1 MEQEQALWGLETD
14 LAYFAA
20 MQESQPK
27 DRPDH
32 SAKKWDQRAEAWE
45 KERREKQKGEAR
57 VRSAVAY
64 LEEQGLLRPDFQ
76 VADVGCGPGR
86 FAVAFAR
93 RVRWVTGFDLSP
105 RMIHYGLEY
114 ARREGVANLTLQAL
128 DFQTLEVEAAGLR
141 RAFDLVFSSLT
152 PAVHG
157 QAGLEKMMDM
167 SRAYCCNITH
177 LYHRNSICRQ
187 LQEEVFGIP
196 LYPLGA
202 GVGFIPCSICYCFG
216 GIFPRHPMT
225 GSWRRGV
232 LSPARIMQPCCWNA
246 SYPRRN
252 GRKRIKPASL
262 PGFRSIPM
270 GKGCL
275 PRPAKPVTGASYGM
289 CGTAS
294 QKPDKTNME
303 A

>member
-1 MEQEQALWGLETD
+1 MMGQEQALWGLGTD

-20 MQESQPK
+20 MQKSQPK

-45 KERREKQKGEAR
+45 KERREKQKGDAR

-196 LYPLGA
+196 P
-202 GVGFIPCSICYCFG
+202 VSPWG
-216 GIFPRHPMT
+216 GRWFYSLFNLLLLRGYLPQTSYDRQLEA
-225 GSWRRGV
+225 RRFVPSQDYAAMLLERV
-232 LSPARIMQPCCWNA
+232 LPPAERTEKNQARIFAWLQEHTDGEGMLTETSEAC
-246 SYPRRN
+246 Y
-252 GRKRIKPASL
+252 GRILWDVRDRIS
-262 PGFRSIPM
+262 
-270 GKGCL
+270 
-275 PRPAKPVTGASYGM
+275 
-289 CGTAS
+289 
-294 QKPDKTNME
+294 E
-303 A
+303 AG

>member
-1 MEQEQALWGLETD
+1 MEQEQALWGLGTD

-45 KERREKQKGEAR
+45 KERREKQKGDAR

-64 LEEQGLLRPDFQ
+64 LEEQGLLRPDFH

-196 LYPLGA
+196 P
-202 GVGFIPCSICYCFG
+202 VSPWG
-216 GIFPRHPMT
+216 GRWFYSLFNLLLLRGYLPQTSYDRQLEA
-225 GSWRRGV
+225 RRFVPSQDYAAMLLERV
-232 LSPARIMQPCCWNA
+232 LPPAERTEKNQARIFAWLQEHTDGEGMLTETSEAC
-246 SYPRRN
+246 Y
-252 GRKRIKPASL
+252 GRILWDVRDRIS
-262 PGFRSIPM
+262 
-270 GKGCL
+270 
-275 PRPAKPVTGASYGM
+275 
-289 CGTAS
+289 
-294 QKPDKTNME
+294 E
-303 A
+303 AG

>member
-1 MEQEQALWGLETD
+1 MMGQEQALWGLETD

-45 KERREKQKGEAR
+45 KERREKQKGDAR

-64 LEEQGLLRPDFQ
+64 LEEQGLLQPDFH

-114 ARREGVANLTLQAL
+114 ARREGVSNLTLQAL

-196 LYPLGA
+196 P
-202 GVGFIPCSICYCFG
+202 VSPWG
-216 GIFPRHPMT
+216 GRWFYSLFNLLLLRGYLPQTSYDRQLEA
-225 GSWRRGV
+225 RRFVPSQDYAAMLLERV
-232 LSPARIMQPCCWNA
+232 LPPAERTEKNQARILAWLQEHTDGEGMLTETSEAC
-246 SYPRRN
+246 Y
-252 GRKRIKPASL
+252 GRILWDVRDRIS
-262 PGFRSIPM
+262 
-270 GKGCL
+270 
-275 PRPAKPVTGASYGM
+275 
-289 CGTAS
+289 
-294 QKPDKTNME
+294 E
-303 A
+303 AG

>member
-1 MEQEQALWGLETD
+1 MMGQEQALWGLGTD

-45 KERREKQKGEAR
+45 KERREKQNGEAR

-64 LEEQGLLRPDFQ
+64 LEEQGLLQPDFH

-196 LYPLGA
+196 P
-202 GVGFIPCSICYCFG
+202 VSPWG
-216 GIFPRHPMT
+216 GRWFYSLFNLLLLRGYLPQTSYDRQLEA
-225 GSWRRGV
+225 RRFVPSQDYAAMLLERV
-232 LSPARIMQPCCWNA
+232 LPPAERTEKNQARIFAWLQEHTDGEGMLTETSEAC
-246 SYPRRN
+246 Y
-252 GRKRIKPASL
+252 GRILWDVRDRIS
-262 PGFRSIPM
+262 
-270 GKGCL
+270 
-275 PRPAKPVTGASYGM
+275 
-289 CGTAS
+289 
-294 QKPDKTNME
+294 E
-303 A
+303 AG

>member
-1 MEQEQALWGLETD
+1 MMEQEQALWGLGTD

-45 KERREKQKGEAR
+45 KERREKQKGDAR

-64 LEEQGLLRPDFQ
+64 LEKQGLLQPDFH

-93 RVRWVTGFDLSP
+93 RVRWVAGFDLSP

-196 LYPLGA
+196 PVSPWGGRWFYSLFNLLLLRGYLPQTSYDRQLEARRFVPSQDYAAMLLERVLPPAERTEKNQACIFAWLQAHTDGEGMLTETSEACYGRILWDVRDRISEA
-202 GVGFIPCSICYCFG
+202 G
-216 GIFPRHPMT
+216 
-225 GSWRRGV
+225 
-232 LSPARIMQPCCWNA
+232 
-246 SYPRRN
+246 
-252 GRKRIKPASL
+252 
-262 PGFRSIPM
+262 
-270 GKGCL
+270 
-275 PRPAKPVTGASYGM
+275 
-289 CGTAS
+289 
-294 QKPDKTNME
+294 
-303 A
+303 

>member
-1 MEQEQALWGLETD
+1 MMEQEQALWGLGTD

-45 KERREKQKGEAR
+45 KERREKQKGDAR

-64 LEEQGLLRPDFQ
+64 LEKQGLLRPDFH

-196 LYPLGA
+196 P
-202 GVGFIPCSICYCFG
+202 VSPWG
-216 GIFPRHPMT
+216 GRWFYSLFNLLLLRGYLPQTSYDRQLEA
-225 GSWRRGV
+225 RRLVPSQDYAAMLLERV
-232 LSPARIMQPCCWNA
+232 LPPAERTEKNQARIFAWLQAHTDGEGMLTETSEAC
-246 SYPRRN
+246 Y
-252 GRKRIKPASL
+252 GRILWDVRDRIS
-262 PGFRSIPM
+262 
-270 GKGCL
+270 
-275 PRPAKPVTGASYGM
+275 
-289 CGTAS
+289 
-294 QKPDKTNME
+294 E
-303 A
+303 AG

>member
-45 KERREKQKGEAR
+45 KERREKQKGDAR

-64 LEEQGLLRPDFQ
+64 LEEQGLLQPDFH

-196 LYPLGA
+196 P
-202 GVGFIPCSICYCFG
+202 VSPWG
-216 GIFPRHPMT
+216 GRWFYSLFNLLLLRGYLPQTSYDRQLEA
-225 GSWRRGV
+225 RRFV
-232 LSPARIMQPCCWNA
+232 PSQDYAAMLLERILPPAERTEKNQARIFAW
-246 SYPRRN
+246 
-252 GRKRIKPASL
+252 L
-262 PGFRSIPM
+262 
-270 GKGCL
+270 
-275 PRPAKPVTGASYGM
+275 
-289 CGTAS
+289 
-294 QKPDKTNME
+294 
-303 A
+303 

>member
-1 MEQEQALWGLETD
+1 MMGQEQALWGLGTD

-45 KERREKQKGEAR
+45 KERREKQKGDAR

-64 LEEQGLLRPDFQ
+64 LEEQGLLQPDFH

-196 LYPLGA
+196 P
-202 GVGFIPCSICYCFG
+202 VSPWG
-216 GIFPRHPMT
+216 GRWFYSLFNLLLLRGYLPQTSYDRQLEV
-225 GSWRRGV
+225 RRFVPSQDYAAMLLERV
-232 LSPARIMQPCCWNA
+232 LPPAERTEKNQARIFAWLQAHTDGEGMLTETSEAC
-246 SYPRRN
+246 Y
-252 GRKRIKPASL
+252 GRILWDVRDRI
-262 PGFRSIPM
+262 
-270 GKGCL
+270 
-275 PRPAKPVTGASYGM
+275 
-289 CGTAS
+289 
-294 QKPDKTNME
+294 PD
-303 A
+303 AG

>member
-1 MEQEQALWGLETD
+1 MMGQEQALWGLGTD

-64 LEEQGLLRPDFQ
+64 LEEQGLLQPDFH

-187 LQEEVFGIP
+187 LQEEEVFGIP
-196 LYPLGA
+196 P
-202 GVGFIPCSICYCFG
+202 VSPWG
-216 GIFPRHPMT
+216 GRWFYSLFNLLLLRGYLPQTSYDRQLEA
-225 GSWRRGV
+225 RRFVPSQDYAAMLLERV
-232 LSPARIMQPCCWNA
+232 LPPAERTEKNQARIFAWLQEHTDGEGMLTETSEAC
-246 SYPRRN
+246 Y
-252 GRKRIKPASL
+252 GRILWDVRDRIS
-262 PGFRSIPM
+262 
-270 GKGCL
+270 
-275 PRPAKPVTGASYGM
+275 
-289 CGTAS
+289 
-294 QKPDKTNME
+294 E
-303 A
+303 AG

>member
-1 MEQEQALWGLETD
+1 MMGQEQALWGLGTD

-45 KERREKQKGEAR
+45 KERREKQKGDAR

-64 LEEQGLLRPDFQ
+64 LEKQGLLQPDFH

-196 LYPLGA
+196 P
-202 GVGFIPCSICYCFG
+202 VSPWG
-216 GIFPRHPMT
+216 GRWFYSLFNLLLLRGYLPQTSYDRQLEA
-225 GSWRRGV
+225 RRFVPSQDYAAMLLERV
-232 LSPARIMQPCCWNA
+232 LPPAEQTEKNQARILAWLQEHTDGEGMLTETSEAC
-246 SYPRRN
+246 Y
-252 GRKRIKPASL
+252 GRILWDVRDRIS
-262 PGFRSIPM
+262 
-270 GKGCL
+270 
-275 PRPAKPVTGASYGM
+275 
-289 CGTAS
+289 
-294 QKPDKTNME
+294 E
-303 A
+303 AG

>member
-1 MEQEQALWGLETD
+1 MGQEQALWGLETD

-45 KERREKQKGEAR
+45 KERREKQKGDAR

-64 LEEQGLLRPDFQ
+64 LEEQGLLQPDFH

-196 LYPLGA
+196 P
-202 GVGFIPCSICYCFG
+202 VSPWG
-216 GIFPRHPMT
+216 GRWFYSLFNLLLLRGYLPQTSYDRQLEA
-225 GSWRRGV
+225 RRFVPSQDYAAMLLERV
-232 LSPARIMQPCCWNA
+232 LPPAERTEKNQARIFAWLQAHADGEGMLTETSEAC
-246 SYPRRN
+246 Y
-252 GRKRIKPASL
+252 GRILWDVRDRIS
-262 PGFRSIPM
+262 
-270 GKGCL
+270 
-275 PRPAKPVTGASYGM
+275 
-289 CGTAS
+289 
-294 QKPDKTNME
+294 E
-303 A
+303 AG